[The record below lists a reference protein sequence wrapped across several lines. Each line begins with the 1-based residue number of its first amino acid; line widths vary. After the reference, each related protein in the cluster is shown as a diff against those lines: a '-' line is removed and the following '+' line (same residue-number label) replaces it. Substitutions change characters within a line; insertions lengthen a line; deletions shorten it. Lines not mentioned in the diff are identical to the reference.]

1 MSRQPLSRR
10 RFLTLPLALL
20 LAPAALPWERARA
33 APDSRPGTYAVDV
46 GILYGMLGYH
56 LEGTLSETVDR
67 AAGSYEVKIVGEGD
81 GIANRIESSGVLLNG
96 RWAPH
101 ESHSF
106 FSVKGRESRSDIA
119 YDWTRRSI
127 QYHFRGETFFLRKLR
142 VADDVVPIPEGLHVD
157 DSLSAMLNYADA
169 RWSPQEDGTYR
180 THVVRRKKPD
190 DEGPDDAQSAYRAEL
205 VPITLKVAADAV
217 SGKRTALFDLT
228 GFSSWARRDQPGRI
242 TFGHDKRP
250 ELLTLGMMLG
260 TSVKVELQSPAPRPS

>member
-1 MSRQPLSRR
+1 MSRPPLSRR

-20 LAPAALPWERARA
+20 LAPAALPWDRARA
-33 APDSRPGTYAVDV
+33 APDSRRGTYAVDV

-67 AAGSYEVKIVGEGD
+67 AAGSYEVKIAGEGD

-96 RWAPH
+96 RWAPQ

-106 FSVKGRESRSDIA
+106 FSVKGRKSRSDIA
-119 YDWTRRSI
+119 YDWTRRTI
-127 QYHFRGETFFLRKLR
+127 AYHFRGETFFLRKLR
-142 VADDVVPIPEGLHVD
+142 VADDVVPVPEELHVD

-169 RWSPQEDGTYR
+169 RWLPQEDGTYR
-180 THVVRRKKPD
+180 THVVRRKKAD

-205 VPITLKVAADAV
+205 VPITLKVAFDAA

-242 TFGHDKRP
+242 TFGYDKRP

-260 TSVKVELQSPAPRPS
+260 TSVKVELRSPAPQPS